1 MRRHPASSKEILSR
15 IKAFC
20 DLATIAGAHH
30 ELRTALDPECLA
42 ALKRSMARIDRT
54 LAA

>member
-1 MRRHPASSKEILSR
+1 MRRHPACSEEILSR
-15 IKAFC
+15 IEAFRA
-20 DLATIAGAHH
+20 LAPIAGAHR